1 MTLEKIATNIEKLTE
16 KINALTFKFA
26 NPDLSDEAE
35 TALRDSVEALERFE
49 ELVEQDADE
58 NQNDPTEE
66 NDWQK
71 SNSALGWNYEN
82 FSNSV
87 SKVP

>member
-1 MTLEKIATNIEKLTE
+1 MEMDYLPKCIRRKNIEKLTE

-66 NDWQK
+66 ND
-71 SNSALGWNYEN
+71 
-82 FSNSV
+82 
-87 SKVP
+87 